1 MTIDTG
7 DYAPEFALPD
17 QHGQVRPLGDLLA
30 AGPVV
35 LFFYPAAMTSGC
47 TAEACTFR
55 DLAAE
60 FREAGVQRVGIS
72 RDAVDRQK
80 QFADLH
86 GFDYPLLSD
95 ADGAVAKAYGVKR
108 RVPLGPLSMKRM
120 TFVIDTDRT
129 VLEVIHSELNMAEH
143 AERALAVARARA
155 KR

>member
-7 DYAPEFALPD
+7 DFAPDFTLPD
-17 QHGQVRPLGDLLA
+17 QHGEPRRLGELLA

-35 LFFYPAAMTSGC
+35 LFFYPAAMTTGC

-55 DLAAE
+55 DLGAE

-80 QFADLH
+80 EFADLH

-108 RVPLGPLSMKRM
+108 RVPLGPLSMKRL

-129 VLEVIHSELNMAEH
+129 VLEVIHSELSMSAH
-143 AERALAVARARA
+143 AERALATARARA